1 MEGGPRK
8 ERSMGGVLYIFV
20 SHVFV
25 LYEHASIVN
34 GLAGDTRAI
43 ITLQGVI
50 TDYISSSYVLS
61 R

>member
-1 MEGGPRK
+1 
-8 ERSMGGVLYIFV
+8 MGGVLYIFV

-25 LYEHASIVN
+25 LDEHASIVN

-43 ITLQGVI
+43 ITLPGVI